1 MEIMMTMHR
10 PRFFPS
16 PPCFALPL
24 LALAAIAALAV
35 GERGE
40 SRAERAAP
48 ACGPAIAI
56 QDPGLRAS
64 FARFDRDQSA
74 GARKV
79 CAIYRDWH

>member
-1 MEIMMTMHR
+1 MTTLR
-10 PRFFPS
+10 PRFFS
-16 PPCFALPL
+16 NLRCFAPTI
-24 LALAAIAALAV
+24 LALALIAGLAAAGV
-35 GERGE
+35 AETRT
-40 SRAERAAP
+40 ERAAP

-79 CAIYRDWH
+79 CAIYREWH